1 MLSYDRDKAAKY
13 ALENVDAWDNTQFPE
28 YDTDNSKNT
37 SDCANFVSQCL
48 YAGGAMMKRS
58 EDRYSDWWCHNLH
71 KGRAWAGAQSLRLA
85 LKKNNIAGIKAVSQ
99 SDPSGLL
106 RGDIIF
112 TPIRADRFKP
122 KNFMR
127 AGHVMM
133 LVEDFTG
140 ELIKV
145 CQRGCPK
152 EQRIAYKKPDNANMI
167 FYHIE
172 SDDNNTLNS
181 TANIEYRLNDIEQ
194 RLTTIEN
201 RLKERTI

>member
-1 MLSYDRDKAAKY
+1 MSYDRDKAAKY
-13 ALENVDAWDNTQFPE
+13 ALENIDAWDTTQFPE

-112 TPIRADRFKP
+112 TPIRADRFKS

-152 EQRIAYKKPDNANMI
+152 EQRIAYQKPDNANMI

-194 RLTTIEN
+194 RLITIEN